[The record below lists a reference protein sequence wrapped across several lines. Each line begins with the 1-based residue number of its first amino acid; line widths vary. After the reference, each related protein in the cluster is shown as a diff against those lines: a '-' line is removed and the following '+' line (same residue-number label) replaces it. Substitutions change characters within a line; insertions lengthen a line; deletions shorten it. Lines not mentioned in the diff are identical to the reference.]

1 MSILFRA
8 NCRYMRRLFY
18 RQGNVLK
25 HEKLSSAQLAGCAGQ
40 TYPYLETQRG
50 RRGNVLMT
58 LHYYQNHAQ
67 DFFDGTVNVDM
78 TPLYEAFTQHLP
90 HGARVLDAGCGSG
103 RDAKAFHEMGYQ
115 VDAFD
120 ASSAMVELARQHT
133 GLPVQLMTFSEIDG
147 KAQYDGIW
155 CCASLLHVP
164 SSELPAVMQKLAD
177 ALKPG
182 GVWYVSFKYGNGER
196 VQGERRFT
204 DLDEEGLR
212 ELLKAVPGME
222 IASLWVTQDN
232 RPDRDEMV
240 EWDITKNAA

>member
-1 MSILFRA
+1 
-8 NCRYMRRLFY
+8 
-18 RQGNVLK
+18 
-25 HEKLSSAQLAGCAGQ
+25 
-40 TYPYLETQRG
+40 
-50 RRGNVLMT
+50 MT
-58 LHYYQNHAQ
+58 IHYYQNHAQ

-90 HGARVLDAGCGSG
+90 NGGRVLDAGCGSG

-164 SSELPAVMQKLAD
+164 SSELPVVMRKLAD
-177 ALKPG
+177 ALKPD

-204 DLDEEGLR
+204 DLDER
-212 ELLKAVPGME
+212 ELRRLLNHMTE
-222 IASLWVTQDN
+222 IEIFPLWTTKDN
-232 RPDRDEMV
+232 RPGREEV
-240 EWDITKNAA
+240 WLNGILKRK

>member
-1 MSILFRA
+1 
-8 NCRYMRRLFY
+8 
-18 RQGNVLK
+18 
-25 HEKLSSAQLAGCAGQ
+25 
-40 TYPYLETQRG
+40 
-50 RRGNVLMT
+50 MT

-78 TPLYEAFTQHLP
+78 TPLYEAFTQHLA

-103 RDAKAFHEMGYQ
+103 RDAKAFHEMGYL

-133 GLPVQLMTFSEIDG
+133 RLPVQLMSFSEIDG
-147 KAQYDGIW
+147 NALYDGIW

-164 SSELPAVMQKLAD
+164 SSELPSVMQKLAN

-204 DLDEEGLR
+204 DMDEKGLR
-212 ELLKAVPGME
+212 KLLCAVPGVE
-222 IASLWVTQDN
+222 IGSPWITKDN
-232 RPDRDEMV
+232 RPGRDEI
-240 EWDITKNAA
+240 WLNGILRKNASL

>member
-1 MSILFRA
+1 
-8 NCRYMRRLFY
+8 
-18 RQGNVLK
+18 
-25 HEKLSSAQLAGCAGQ
+25 
-40 TYPYLETQRG
+40 
-50 RRGNVLMT
+50 MT

-78 TPLYEAFTQHLP
+78 TPLYEAFTQHLA

-103 RDAKAFHEMGYQ
+103 RDAKAFHEMGYV

-120 ASSAMVELARQHT
+120 ASSAMVELAKQHT

-155 CCASLLHVP
+155 CCASLLHIP
-164 SSELPAVMQKLAD
+164 SSELSAVMQKLAD

-204 DLDEEGLR
+204 DLDEEGVRVLLR
-212 ELLKAVPGME
+212 AVPGME

-232 RPDRDEMV
+232 RPDRDET
-240 EWDITKNAA
+240 WLNGILRKNAACSMRWANQQGVG

>member
-1 MSILFRA
+1 
-8 NCRYMRRLFY
+8 
-18 RQGNVLK
+18 
-25 HEKLSSAQLAGCAGQ
+25 
-40 TYPYLETQRG
+40 
-50 RRGNVLMT
+50 MT

-78 TPLYEAFTQHLP
+78 IPLYEAFTQHLSN
-90 HGARVLDAGCGSG
+90 GARVLDAGCGSG
-103 RDAKAFHEMGYQ
+103 RDAKAFHEMGYL

-164 SSELPAVMQKLAD
+164 SSELLAVMQRLAD

-212 ELLKAVPGME
+212 ELLKAIPEME
-222 IASLWVTQDN
+222 VALLWATQDN
-232 RPDRDEMV
+232 RPDRDET
-240 EWDITKNAA
+240 WLNGILRKNAV

>member
-1 MSILFRA
+1 
-8 NCRYMRRLFY
+8 
-18 RQGNVLK
+18 
-25 HEKLSSAQLAGCAGQ
+25 
-40 TYPYLETQRG
+40 
-50 RRGNVLMT
+50 MT

-90 HGARVLDAGCGSG
+90 HSARVLDAGCGSG
-103 RDAKAFHEMGYQ
+103 RDAKAFNEMGYQ

-120 ASSAMVELARQHT
+120 ASSAMVELAKQHT

-164 SSELPAVMQKLAD
+164 SSGLPAVMQRLAD

-204 DLDEEGLR
+204 DLNEMELR
-212 ELLKAVPGME
+212 RLLNNMTE
-222 IASLWVTQDN
+222 IDIFSQWITKDN
-232 RPDRDEMV
+232 RPDRDEL
-240 EWDITKNAA
+240 WLNAILKKKIELQET

>member
-1 MSILFRA
+1 
-8 NCRYMRRLFY
+8 
-18 RQGNVLK
+18 
-25 HEKLSSAQLAGCAGQ
+25 
-40 TYPYLETQRG
+40 
-50 RRGNVLMT
+50 MT
-58 LHYYQNHAQ
+58 LNYYQNHAQ

-78 TPLYEAFTQHLP
+78 TPLYEAFTQNLA
-90 HGARVLDAGCGSG
+90 HGARVLDVGCGSG
-103 RDAKAFHEMGYQ
+103 RDAKAFHEMGYE

-177 ALKPG
+177 ALKPS

-204 DLDEEGLR
+204 DLDEEGLQM
-212 ELLKAVPGME
+212 LLKAVSGME
-222 IASLWVTQDN
+222 IASLWATHDN
-232 RPDRDEMV
+232 RPDRDER
-240 EWDITKNAA
+240 WLNGILRKSAA

>member
-1 MSILFRA
+1 
-8 NCRYMRRLFY
+8 
-18 RQGNVLK
+18 
-25 HEKLSSAQLAGCAGQ
+25 
-40 TYPYLETQRG
+40 
-50 RRGNVLMT
+50 MT
-58 LHYYQNHAQ
+58 LHYYENHAQ

-78 TPLYEAFTQHLP
+78 TSLYEAFTQHLP

-120 ASSAMVELARQHT
+120 ASSAMVELARQHI
-133 GLPVQLMTFSEIDG
+133 GLPVQLMTFSEIDS

-164 SSELPAVMQKLAD
+164 SSGLPAVMQKLAD

-212 ELLKAVPGME
+212 MGISNITDVA
-222 IASLWVTQDN
+222 ITSLWVTKDYRQERSERWLN
-232 RPDRDEMV
+232 G
-240 EWDITKNAA
+240 ILHKKNTIF

>member
-1 MSILFRA
+1 
-8 NCRYMRRLFY
+8 
-18 RQGNVLK
+18 
-25 HEKLSSAQLAGCAGQ
+25 
-40 TYPYLETQRG
+40 
-50 RRGNVLMT
+50 MT

-78 TPLYEAFTQHLP
+78 TPLYEAFTQHLT

-196 VQGERRFT
+196 VQGIRRFT

-212 ELLKAVPGME
+212 MGISNITDVA
-222 IASLWVTQDN
+222 ITSLWVTKDYRQERSERWLN
-232 RPDRDEMV
+232 G
-240 EWDITKNAA
+240 ILHKKNTIF